1 MNFITLLL
9 EWIAKTC
16 AGTTSHWLSHQPKKP
31 DTLSPS
37 ISEYDSSGARI

>member
-1 MNFITLLL
+1 MNFITSLL

-16 AGTTSHWLSHQPKKP
+16 AGTTSNWLSYQPKKP

-37 ISEYDSSGARI
+37 VSECDRSK